1 MSAAFSPGGPMTSCV
16 PRVLSQAPAGHALSL
31 PSTPQLLAST
41 PVPPAPAASIR
52 QFSRWARAR
61 SRLWGNDGTL
71 PLALARGSHSL
82 RQQQGSTSLPL
93 GWPGRLQDT
102 LLHVAPP
109 AAHQADAAAQSW
121 RPPSVSGS
129 DAPPVPSETWK
140 WRSSPASG
148 GQGHALLRPGLPRV
162 PDLEVLGGAR
172 WPAGPALPQ
181 PLRRLACRARGTS
194 VRSRA
199 PVRGVCG
206 GRAAR
211 ARPTGMVAGT
221 GPRSALPPRPHV
233 GPPARAS
240 RGPSGFARRRG
251 CRGRSV
257 AHRPVSWALLSCPF
271 SCAGRGVCPSS
282 SGVRAGGPLVFQL
295 GFNCTYKLTWKER
308 FWYHV

>member
-1 MSAAFSPGGPMTSCV
+1 MWPLQQPTRRTPL
-16 PRVLSQAPAGHALSL
+16 PRAG
-31 PSTPQLLAST
+31 
-41 PVPPAPAASIR
+41 V
-52 QFSRWARAR
+52 
-61 SRLWGNDGTL
+61 
-71 PLALARGSHSL
+71 
-82 RQQQGSTSLPL
+82 
-93 GWPGRLQDT
+93 
-102 LLHVAPP
+102 
-109 AAHQADAAAQSW
+109 
-121 RPPSVSGS
+121 RPPSAAAMPHLS
-129 DAPPVPSETWK
+129 PV
-140 WRSSPASG
+140 
-148 GQGHALLRPGLPRV
+148 RPGNGGRPLLP
-162 PDLEVLGGAR
+162 GATATPSSGLACR
-172 WPAGPALPQ
+172 GSQTLRFSEEPAGWQAPRALPQ

-199 PVRGVCG
+199 PVRGECG

-211 ARPTGMVAGT
+211 ARPAGMAAGT

-251 CRGRSV
+251 RRGRSV

-271 SCAGRGVCPSS
+271 SRAGRGVCPSS

>member
-1 MSAAFSPGGPMTSCV
+1 M
-16 PRVLSQAPAGHALSL
+16 
-31 PSTPQLLAST
+31 
-41 PVPPAPAASIR
+41 
-52 QFSRWARAR
+52 
-61 SRLWGNDGTL
+61 
-71 PLALARGSHSL
+71 
-82 RQQQGSTSLPL
+82 

-109 AAHQADAAAQSW
+109 AAHQADTAAQSW

-181 PLRRLACRARGTS
+181 PLRRLACRARGTN

-206 GRAAR
+206 GRAVR
-211 ARPTGMVAGT
+211 ARPTGMAAGT

-240 RGPSGFARRRG
+240 RGTSGFAGRRG
-251 CRGRSV
+251 HQGRSV
-257 AHRPVSWALLSCPF
+257 AHRRVSWALLSCPF